1 MPGNG
6 GTMTADPDLFG
17 IPDPPMPVHACAG
30 VYCQVCQLL
39 EQRRHSIPAPFA
51 LARKDDP
58 GTSKKAARSLERES
72 SLMALLSEFATRDL
86 TFEEAA
92 HAAGI
97 DPWQASKRVSDLA
110 NAGYVEPIITEDGPL
125 TRKGQSGR
133 QQRVL
138 RITMPGSDALERG
151 IHG

>member
-1 MPGNG
+1 M
-6 GTMTADPDLFG
+6 
-17 IPDPPMPVHACAG
+17 CK
-30 VYCQVCQLL
+30 LL
-39 EQRRHSIPAPFA
+39 EERRLRMPAPFA

-58 GTSKKAARSLERES
+58 STSKKAARSLERES
-72 SLMALLSEFATRDL
+72 SLMALLTEFASRDL

-92 HAAGI
+92 YAAGI

-110 NAGYVEPIITEDGPL
+110 NAGYVEPIVTDDGPV

-138 RITMPGSDALERG
+138 RITMSGSDALAKG

>member
-1 MPGNG
+1 
-6 GTMTADPDLFG
+6 MTADADLFG
-17 IPDPPMPVHACAG
+17 MPDPPLPVHACAG
-30 VYCQVCQLL
+30 VHCQVCQLL
-39 EQRRHSIPAPFA
+39 EQRRLKMPAPFA

-58 GTSKKAARSLERES
+58 STSKKAARSLERES
-72 SLMALLSEFATRDL
+72 SLMALLAQFATRDL

-92 HAAGI
+92 YAAGI

-110 NAGYVEPIITEDGPL
+110 NAGYVEPILTEDGPL

-138 RITMPGSDALERG
+138 RITMSGSDALAKG

>member
-1 MPGNG
+1 
-6 GTMTADPDLFG
+6 MTADADLFG

-30 VYCQVCQLL
+30 VHCQVCKLL
-39 EQRRHSIPAPFA
+39 EERRLRMPAPFA

-58 GTSKKAARSLERES
+58 STSKKES
-72 SLMALLSEFATRDL
+72 SLMALLTEFASRDL

-92 HAAGI
+92 YAAGI

-110 NAGYVEPIITEDGPL
+110 NAGYVEPIVTDDGPV

-138 RITMPGSDALERG
+138 RITMSGSDALAKG